1 MIFFISPTRANH
13 CVKPSVFT
21 HKNLIFRF
29 ICLLSL
35 LFLPSLLWAQKVV
48 SEQGVF
54 KMKVEK
60 SVSELQAEK
69 YCIEHARID
78 AIEKAFGQTIVQGN
92 STYIKNERT
101 GSTTESKTV
110 FNLMSESLVNGEWV
124 EDIKPPK
131 IDKEFIDGELWMT
144 ATVYGKIREIKEVP
158 IMFKSSL
165 LSCPSAECKT
175 TTFNN
180 KQSVYLSFVAPED
193 GYISVYCDVPDE
205 HTTYRML
212 PYKADQNISSY
223 PVKAD
228 QAYLFFYPKAS
239 GAIQQGKVDDFTFLL
254 ARPNTPEV
262 NKVFILFRPK
272 NEIPKP
278 LLSNGKPMS
287 DIQLEMPLNIESEAF
302 KLWLQKLR
310 RAASD
315 IQLESIVVS
324 IEP

>member
-35 LFLPSLLWAQKVV
+35 LFLPSLLWSQKVV

-144 ATVYGKIREIKEVP
+144 ATVSGKIREIKEVP

-239 GAIQQGKVDDFTFLL
+239 GAIQQGKVDEFTFLL
-254 ARPNTPEV
+254 AKPNTPEV
-262 NKVFILFRPK
+262 NKLFVLFRPK
-272 NEIPKP
+272 NEIAKP
-278 LLSNGKPMS
+278 LLSNGKPMN

-302 KLWLQKLR
+302 QLWLQRLR
-310 RAASD
+310 RAESD

>member
-1 MIFFISPTRANH
+1 MKFCINPTRANY
-13 CVKPSVFT
+13 CVKPSFLIR
-21 HKNLIFRF
+21 KKLIFSH
-29 ICLLSL
+29 ICLLAFL
-35 LFLPSLLWAQKVV
+35 LLPSLLWSQKVV

-110 FNLMSESLVNGEWV
+110 FNLMSESLVNGEWI
-124 EDIKPPK
+124 EDIKAPK

-144 ATVYGKIREIKEVP
+144 ATVSGKIREIKEVP
-158 IMFKSSL
+158 IMFRSSL

-239 GAIQQGKVDDFTFLL
+239 GAIQQGKVDEFTFLL
-254 ARPNTPEV
+254 AKPNTPEV
-262 NKVFILFRPK
+262 NKLFVLFRPK
-272 NEIPKP
+272 NEIAKP
-278 LLSNGKPMS
+278 LLSNGKPMN

-302 KLWLQKLR
+302 QLWLQRLR
-310 RAASD
+310 RAESD

>member
-35 LFLPSLLWAQKVV
+35 LFLPSLLWSQKVV

-239 GAIQQGKVDDFTFLL
+239 SAIQQGKVDEFTFLL
-254 ARPNTPEV
+254 AKPNTPEV
-262 NKVFILFRPK
+262 NKLFVLFRPK
-272 NEIPKP
+272 NEIAKP
-278 LLSNGKPMS
+278 LLSNGKPMN

-302 KLWLQKLR
+302 QLWLQRLR
-310 RAASD
+310 RAESD